1 MQFQKA
7 ILLLALISIAI
18 SSAKKHKK
26 EKESKEKG
34 SKHEK
39 ERMMARETDPS
50 TIYNPDPC
58 LRPNPK
64 SSNATNAHLWFYFNR
79 ETRRCETFP
88 YDGQVSPGSGYS
100 RYGLEYSRI
109 QNRFEFFQDCFK
121 TCKEHMRLGE
131 LQVKNPKECF
141 KPVIILLKGCSE
153 KDPENNYFTFERHA
167 LECQERNSCY
177 PMHPKNKNN
186 VYSTLNDCRKD
197 CHFTSE

>member
-1 MQFQKA
+1 M
-7 ILLLALISIAI
+7 
-18 SSAKKHKK
+18 
-26 EKESKEKG
+26 
-34 SKHEK
+34 
-39 ERMMARETDPS
+39 
-50 TIYNPDPC
+50 
-58 LRPNPK
+58 
-64 SSNATNAHLWFYFNR
+64 
-79 ETRRCETFP
+79 
-88 YDGQVSPGSGYS
+88 SPGSGYS

-177 PMHPKNKNN
+177 PMHPKNENN

>member
-1 MQFQKA
+1 MQFQKV
-7 ILLLALISIAI
+7 ILLLALISIGI

-26 EKESKEKG
+26 EKESKEKV

-39 ERMMARETDPS
+39 ERMIIPPQDYEIYET
-50 TIYNPDPC
+50 DPC
-58 LRPNPK
+58 LRPKPQR
-64 SSNATNAHLWFYFNR
+64 SNATNAHLWFYYNQ
-79 ETRRCETFP
+79 EKKRCETFP
-88 YDGQVSPGSGYS
+88 YDGQVSPDSYS
-100 RYGLEYSRI
+100 RYGYRL

-177 PMHPKNKNN
+177 PMHPKNENN
-186 VYSTLNDCRKD
+186 VYSTLNDCRKA